1 MQRAASASAVR
12 WKGGCDALSGVDR
25 RALFDR
31 TAGIDAVI
39 GERTSSIIA
48 RVRRDGDDALRA
60 LAVELDGVDLK
71 KVKLDDFRRQVG
83 VVLQES

>member
-1 MQRAASASAVR
+1 VR
-12 WKGGCDALSGVDR
+12 WTGSCEALSGADR

-31 TAGIDAVI
+31 TAGIDAAI

-60 LAVELDGVDLK
+60 LAVELDGVELESLEVPK
-71 KVKLDDFRRQVG
+71 ARWRLALDSLPGPLRQA
-83 VVLQES
+83 LER